1 MDPST
6 PSEFYCSV
14 FKTLFKRD
22 FESCPIEIMILLQI
36 LSTSIVWFLKP
47 PWKGILRIVKQE
59 LLTSIIVFLKPPWK
73 GILRIVKQE
82 LSTSIVVF
90 LKPLW
95 KGILQFVK
103 QELST
108 SIVVFLKPLWKGI
121 LQFVKQE
128 YYDIKWLILHHCV
141 WSMLLVCQYSII
153 GLRPTLIRTSNP
165 DL

>member
-1 MDPST
+1 MIEILQFVKQELSTSKGPMDPST

-47 PWKGILRIVKQE
+47 PWKGILRI
-59 LLTSIIVFLKPPWK
+59 
-73 GILRIVKQE
+73 
-82 LSTSIVVF
+82 
-90 LKPLW
+90 
-95 KGILQFVK
+95 VK